1 MMKKMFVLAISAIAA
16 ASSLAVVPAEARQGC
31 GVDYHRGPQGFCR
44 PNRPVVVV
52 RPAGP
57 RIGVFYMGGGYWD
70 GRHYRSHRY
79 WERGGWHYR

>member
-1 MMKKMFVLAISAIAA
+1 MKKMFVLAISAIAA

-31 GVDYHRGPQGFCR
+31 GVGYHRGPQGFCR

-52 RPAGP
+52 RLAGP
-57 RIGVFYMGGGYWD
+57 RIGVCYRGRGYWD
-70 GRHYRSHRY
+70 GRYYRAHRH